1 MSGIFF
7 ADVKGLKLCY
17 EVKGKGYPIFLI
29 HGFGTKKEYWI
40 AQSTNFSKDF
50 KVITLDSRGAGKS
63 DRPNE
68 PYTAEMLAKDVIG
81 LLDVLNIQTAHF
93 IGHSLGGAVVQHI
106 ALMSPE
112 RVGKIVLLS
121 TFPDFPL
128 DKSGLE
134 MFKKNQIAMYEA
146 IIKDPIKGFYDKMKL
161 RFSRNFIKIMKAEPE
176 RKLNGIFTT
185 NELMDINRIDPATPQ
200 DINNLTNVL
209 VTHKVLNKLHEIK
222 AETLIIAGDKD
233 RLASKVSSEQ
243 LHERIPNSKLK
254 VIPGGHYINLEKAL
268 EINQL
273 IIGFLKN

>member
-7 ADVKGLKLCY
+7 AEVKGLKLCY
-17 EVKGKGYPIFLI
+17 EMKGMGFPIFLI

-40 AQSTNFSKDF
+40 AQSDNFSNEF
-50 KVITLDSRGAGKS
+50 KVITLDNRGAGRS
-63 DRPNE
+63 GRPNE

-81 LLDVLNIQTAHF
+81 LMDVLKLEKAHF

-106 ALMSPE
+106 AIMYPE
-112 RVGKIVLLS
+112 RVAKIILMN

-134 MFKKNQIAMYEA
+134 MFKKNQIVMYEA
-146 IIKDPIKGFYDKMKL
+146 IRMDPIKGFYDKMKL
-161 RFSRNFIKIMKAEPE
+161 RFSRDFLKIMKMEPD
-176 RKLNGIFTT
+176 RKLHGIVTT
-185 NELMDINRIDPATPQ
+185 NELMEINNIDPATPQ
-200 DINNLTNVL
+200 DIKNLTNVL
-209 VTHKVLNKLHEIK
+209 VTHNVLNRLHQIK

-243 LHERIPNSKLK
+243 LHEKIPNSILK
-254 VIPGGHYINLEKAL
+254 VIQGGHYINLEKAP

-273 IIGFLKN
+273 IIDFLKS

>member
-17 EVKGKGYPIFLI
+17 EVKGEGYPIFLI

-40 AQSTNFSKDF
+40 AQFDNFSKEF
-50 KVITLDSRGAGKS
+50 KMIALDSRGAGKS

-68 PYTAEMLAKDVIG
+68 LYTAEMLAKDVVG
-81 LLDVLNIQTAHF
+81 LMDVLNIPRAHF

-106 ALMSPE
+106 ALMCPE
-112 RVGKIVLLS
+112 RVGKIILIC

-128 DKSGLE
+128 DKSGVE
-134 MFKKNQIAMYEA
+134 MFKKNQLAMYEA

-161 RFSRNFIKIMKAEPE
+161 RFSRDFLKIMKAEPE

-185 NELMDINRIDPATPQ
+185 NDLIEINRINPATPQ
-200 DINNLTNVL
+200 DINNFTNVL
-209 VTHKVLNKLHEIK
+209 VTHHVLDRLHEIK
-222 AETLIIAGDKD
+222 AETLIIAGEKD

-243 LHERIPNSKLK
+243 LHEKIPNSILEI
-254 VIPGGHYINLEKAL
+254 IPGGHYINLEKAP

-273 IIGFLKN
+273 IIDFLKS

>member
-17 EVKGKGYPIFLI
+17 EVKGEGYPIFLI

-40 AQSTNFSKDF
+40 AQSDNLSKEF

-68 PYTAEMLAKDVIG
+68 PYTAKMLAKDVIG
-81 LLDVLNIQTAHF
+81 LMDVLSLPRAHF

-106 ALMSPE
+106 ALMYPE
-112 RVGKIVLLS
+112 RVGKIILMC

-146 IIKDPIKGFYDKMKL
+146 IKNDPIKGFYTKMKL
-161 RFSRNFIKIMKAEPE
+161 RFSRDFLKLLKADSE
-176 RKLNGIFTT
+176 RKHHGIFTT
-185 NELMDINRIDPATPQ
+185 NDLMEINSIDPATPQ
-200 DINNLTNVL
+200 DINNFTNVL
-209 VTHKVLNKLHEIK
+209 VTHQVLNRLHEIK

-233 RLASKVSSEQ
+233 RLASKLSSEQ
-243 LHERIPNSKLK
+243 LHEKIPNSSLK
-254 VIPGGHYINLEKAL
+254 VIPGGHYVNLEKAP

-273 IIGFLKN
+273 IIDFLKS

>member
-17 EVKGKGYPIFLI
+17 EVRGEGYPIFFI

-40 AQSTNFSKDF
+40 AQSDDLSKEF
-50 KVITLDSRGAGKS
+50 KVITVDSRGAGKS

-68 PYTAEMLAKDVIG
+68 PYTAEMLAKDIIG
-81 LLDVLNIQTAHF
+81 LMDVLNLSEAHF

-106 ALMSPE
+106 ALMFPE
-112 RVGKIVLLS
+112 RVSKIVLIS

-128 DKSGLE
+128 DKSGVE

-146 IIKDPIKGFYDKMKL
+146 LLNDPIKGFYTKMKL
-161 RFSRNFIKIMKAEPE
+161 RFSREFLKLMKEDPE
-176 RKLNGIFTT
+176 RKLHGIFTT
-185 NELMDINRIDPATPQ
+185 NDLIEINRIDPATPQ
-200 DINNLTNVL
+200 DIINLTNVL
-209 VTHKVLNKLHEIK
+209 VTHQVLNKLHNIK

-233 RLASKVSSEQ
+233 RLASKLSSEQ
-243 LHERIPNSKLK
+243 LHEKIPNSILK
-254 VIPGGHYINLEKAL
+254 VIPGGHFINLEKAT

-273 IIGFLKN
+273 IIDFLKS